1 MTSRY
6 RRLPALCLLALA
18 LLLNA
23 ACGGDSATGSTGA
36 GASAAT
42 TTTGVSS
49 VTSEAGVS
57 TTSAPPEE
65 GDECPSLTAAD
76 VQTITGVEVVAV
88 PRGSDVG
95 AGGMCANY
103 QTTAGEGFIGVN
115 VLSGAD
121 TFELSFPPEG
131 AYQPVEELAGI
142 GDEAVG
148 FRLLAGYPLTY
159 VIARRG
165 ENVVVVFSLSQ
176 DITDDQMTQ
185 MATKALG

>member
-1 MTSRY
+1 MTSTRY
-6 RRLPALCLLALA
+6 RLSALCFLTA
-18 LLLNA
+18 LLLVA
-23 ACGGDSATGSTGA
+23 ACGGDSATGSTDVA
-36 GASAAT
+36 AAAT
-42 TTTGVSS
+42 TTTSGPSA
-49 VTSEAGVS
+49 VTTLAGAS
-57 TTSAPPEE
+57 TTEASAQE
-65 GDECPSLTAAD
+65 GDECPSLTATD

-103 QTTAGEGFIGVN
+103 QTTAGDGFIGVN
-115 VLSGAD
+115 VLTGAD
-121 TFELSFPPEG
+121 SFELSFPPEG
-131 AYQPVEELAGI
+131 AYQPAEDLAGI

-159 VIARRG
+159 VVARQG

-176 DITDDQMTQ
+176 EITDDQMTQ